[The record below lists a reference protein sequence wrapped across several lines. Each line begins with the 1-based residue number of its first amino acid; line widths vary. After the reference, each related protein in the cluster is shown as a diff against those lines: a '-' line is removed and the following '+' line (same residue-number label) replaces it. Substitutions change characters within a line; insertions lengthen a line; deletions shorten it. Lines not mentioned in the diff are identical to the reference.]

1 MIMFRIRILKLWEK
15 LMWKLGIMISR
26 QERGTSANTSP
37 YIAPNN
43 ASSVNILST
52 VLGFAMYK
60 YAVYYTLPVLPSQLK

>member
-26 QERGTSANTSP
+26 QERGTSANTSS

-43 ASSVNILST
+43 ASSVNT

>member
-1 MIMFRIRILKLWEK
+1 MGKANVETGHYDFTPR
-15 LMWKLGIMISR
+15 
-26 QERGTSANTSP
+26 ANTSP

-43 ASSVNILST
+43 ASSVNT